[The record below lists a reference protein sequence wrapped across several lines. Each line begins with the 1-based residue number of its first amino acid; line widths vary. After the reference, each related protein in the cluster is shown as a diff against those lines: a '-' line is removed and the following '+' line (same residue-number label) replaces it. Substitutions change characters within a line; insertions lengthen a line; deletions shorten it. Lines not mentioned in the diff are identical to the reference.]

1 MWKFGIGYGIGWGR
15 HYINW
20 GKNKRWKLNPFFTG
34 LLSEVT
40 DEGGFATVGPFVP
53 GER

>member
-1 MWKFGIGYGIGWGR
+1 LDPVSKIYIGKKIE
-15 HYINW
+15 IP
-20 GKNKRWKLNPFFTG
+20 KLIPIFIG

-53 GER
+53 GESITVHVANNG